1 MEDDGLDCSIC
12 AEIMQRAVMT
22 NCGHSFCASCILG
35 KMSCVPFIQCHKS
48 TLADFNY
55 ILMSCVGFWQSK
67 IKSES
72 KVSAKPVPCPECS
85 RKVTMLIPN
94 FALRRQ
100 AENFE
105 RKKDAKNEEEST
117 TTQRDDEQ
125 IRDYTERF
133 AIRGDG
139 MSDAISRS
147 RDNIAILRA
156 ASRDSLFYKILFYST
171 LGVVLLYLLLPND
184 VLPEV
189 SFGPFG
195 FIDDIAVVLLGI
207 WLLDSL
213 ASNFTNRPR

>member
-22 NCGHSFCASCILG
+22 NCGHSFCASCIL
-35 KMSCVPFIQCHKS
+35 
-48 TLADFNY
+48 
-55 ILMSCVGFWQSK
+55 GFWQSK

-189 SFGPFG
+189 SFGCHLISSSKP
-195 FIDDIAVVLLGI
+195 
-207 WLLDSL
+207 
-213 ASNFTNRPR
+213 